1 MLILSQAEETKTLTK
16 GCESEESKELCN
28 ESNSQM
34 VHGTILVR
42 EVNPPN
48 MLVLWLYFSKL
59 TVNYELWLI
68 NCKKSTFPLWM
79 NPDTL

>member
-48 MLVLWLYFSKL
+48 MLVL
-59 TVNYELWLI
+59 
-68 NCKKSTFPLWM
+68 
-79 NPDTL
+79 